1 MLRKLFDRWRTKTR
15 EYGEYPVLRGTF
27 QQLDRFLYSSPERTH
42 SAPHIRDSNSVQRLM
57 NNFVVA
63 SIPCW
68 LIGMWNLGEQTSF
81 AMNAIGMQSLEGW
94 RGTLADMLSIAY
106 DPTSVGTCFLIGLLY
121 FLPTLLV
128 ALLTGAFWE
137 ALFAQWRKR
146 PVDEGLLSI
155 AWLFALILPATVPL
169 LQVAFGMT
177 FAIVFGKAIFG
188 GAGRYLVSPPLLGLA
203 FLVFSY
209 SAIIYAPGAWIPV
222 PGYDEP
228 TTIEL
233 AVEEGGLPALLSVGY
248 SWELLFIG
256 NQPGPVGITSALGCL
271 LGAIYLIV
279 TGTASWRIMAGS
291 AIGMVGTVLFMNAVG
306 PADNPMFAVPWT
318 WHLVIGGWA
327 FGTVFLATDPV
338 AAATTHPGRWGF
350 GILVGSLTVVVRI
363 TNPSYYQG
371 VMFAILLAS
380 IFSPLFDY
388 VVVEL
393 NIARRKARSHAQT
406 PSPKNIAGTAGVA
419 GSGPQP
425 TADST

>member
-1 MLRKLFDRWRTKTR
+1 MLHNFFDKWRQKTR
-15 EYGEYPVLRGTF
+15 EYGEYPVLRGAF
-27 QQLDRFLYSSPERTH
+27 QQLDRFLYSSPSRTTA
-42 SAPHIRDSNSVQRLM
+42 APHIRDANNVQRLM

-63 SIPCW
+63 SLPCW
-68 LIGMWNLGEQTSF
+68 LIGTWNLGEQTSF
-81 AMNAIGMQSLEGW
+81 AMNAIGMESLEGW
-94 RGTLADMLSIAY
+94 RGQFVEFLGIAY
-106 DPTSVGTCFLIGLLY
+106 DPASIGASFLIGSLY
-121 FLPTLLV
+121 FLPILLV
-128 ALLTGAFWE
+128 ALVTGAFWE
-137 ALFAQWRKR
+137 ALFAQQRQR

-169 LQVAFGMT
+169 YQVALGMT
-177 FAIVFGKAIFG
+177 FAIVVGKAIFG

-248 SWELLFIG
+248 NWKLLFIG
-256 NQPGPVGITSALGCL
+256 NQPGPVGTTSALGCI
-271 LGAIYLIV
+271 LGAIYLII

-291 AIGMVGTVLFMNAVG
+291 FAGMVGAVLFMNAVG
-306 PADNPMFAVPWT
+306 PAENPMFAVPWT

-338 AAATTHPGRWGF
+338 AAAVTRPGRWSF
-350 GILVGSLTVVVRI
+350 GILVGALTVVVRT

-371 VMFAILLAS
+371 VMFAILLAT

-388 VVVEL
+388 AVIERNVRRRT
-393 NIARRKARSHAQT
+393 ARLLKIPPTKNTIDADEPRQAAARNA
-406 PSPKNIAGTAGVA
+406 
-419 GSGPQP
+419 
-425 TADST
+425 

>member
-1 MLRKLFDRWRTKTR
+1 MLRKLFDKWRQKTR
-15 EYGEYPVLRGTF
+15 EYGEYPVLRGSF
-27 QQLDRFLYSSPERTH
+27 QQLDRFLYSSPSKTWM
-42 SAPHIRDSNSVQRLM
+42 APHIRDANNVQRLM

-68 LIGMWNLGEQTSF
+68 LIGTWNLGEQTSF

-94 RGTLADMLSIAY
+94 RGAVVESLGIAY
-106 DPTSVGTCFLIGLLY
+106 NPGSVGACFLIGSLY
-121 FLPTLLV
+121 FLPILLV
-128 ALLTGAFWE
+128 ALITGAFWE
-137 ALFAQWRKR
+137 ALFAQRRHR

-155 AWLFALILPATVPL
+155 AWLLALILPATVPL
-169 LQVAFGMT
+169 YQVALGMT
-177 FAIVFGKAIFG
+177 FAIVVGKGIFG
-188 GAGRYLVSPPLLGLA
+188 GTGRYLVSPPLLGLA

-209 SAIIYAPGAWIPV
+209 SALIYAPGAWIPV

-248 SWELLFIG
+248 NWGMLFIG
-256 NQPGPVGITSALGCL
+256 NQPGPVGITSALGCI
-271 LGAIYLIV
+271 LGAIYLIA

-291 AIGMVGTVLFMNAVG
+291 FIGMVATVLFMNAVG

-338 AAATTHPGRWGF
+338 AAAVTRPGRWGF
-350 GILVGSLTVVVRI
+350 GILVGALTVIVRI
-363 TNPSYYQG
+363 SNPSYYQG

-380 IFSPLFDY
+380 IFAPLFDY
-388 VVVEL
+388 GIVER
-393 NIARRKARSHAQT
+393 NIRRRKGRLLACALAGPGT
-406 PSPKNIAGTAGVA
+406 KKAAPAKGAKN
-419 GSGPQP
+419 S
-425 TADST
+425 